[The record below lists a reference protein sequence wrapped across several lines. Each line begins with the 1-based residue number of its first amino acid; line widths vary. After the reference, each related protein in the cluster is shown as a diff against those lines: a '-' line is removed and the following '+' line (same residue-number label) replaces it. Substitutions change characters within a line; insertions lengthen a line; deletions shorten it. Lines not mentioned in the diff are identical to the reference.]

1 MREERSNRCD
11 CKISLRRAVDVT
23 SVGVSVTNLW
33 EKSACVS
40 AVVEIM
46 GEEW

>member
-11 CKISLRRAVDVT
+11 CKISLRRVVNVT
-23 SVGVSVTNLW
+23 SVGVSVTTLW
-33 EKSACVS
+33 EKSAYVS
-40 AVVEIM
+40 AVVEIV